1 MAYEVY
7 VSEPAEKEINKLDN
21 HLIKRLHKRIQKLK
35 TAPDVY
41 GKPLRTPLAGVWEI
55 RFEARYRVLY
65 KIDHQKKLVVIVGFK
80 HKKELAR

>member
-21 HLIKRLHKRIQKLK
+21 YLIKRLHKRIQKLK

-41 GKPLRTPLAGVWEI
+41 GKPLRAPFAGIWEI
-55 RFEARYRVLY
+55 RFEYRYRILY
-65 KIDHQKKLVVIVGFK
+65 NIDYQKKRVIIVGFK
-80 HKKELAR
+80 HKNELAR